1 MIFPNIFCNSTVSKY
16 QSISIEIQHG
26 NFQGLI
32 FAQGFF
38 WVLIFAAI
46 LSSLPL
52 EIWSTL
58 PGGILHH
65 NKRNCLPSCLDHYIV
80 CHRVLNSCQKII
92 EIWKPVFQAW
102 KKSRKTIKIEQ
113 FGFVFVFVFV
123 FICLFKAFLAREE
136 LLLMAEGDER
146 QPYFSLTETF

>member
-1 MIFPNIFCNSTVSKY
+1 MLV
-16 QSISIEIQHG
+16 
-26 NFQGLI
+26 
-32 FAQGFF
+32 
-38 WVLIFAAI
+38 FAAI

-58 PGGILHH
+58 PGGILRH
-65 NKRNCLPSCLDHYIV
+65 NKRNCLPSCPDHYIV

-102 KKSRKTIKIEQ
+102 KKSRKTIEIVE

-136 LLLMAEGDER
+136 LLLMTEGDER